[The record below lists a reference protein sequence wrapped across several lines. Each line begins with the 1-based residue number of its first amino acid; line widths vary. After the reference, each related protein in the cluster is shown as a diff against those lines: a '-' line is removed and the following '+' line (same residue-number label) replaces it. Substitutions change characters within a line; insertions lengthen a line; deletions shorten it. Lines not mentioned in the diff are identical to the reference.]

1 MCIKEVQ
8 EALKM
13 RRSSYPLE
21 RVILLFFL
29 LKHTQVFVKQH
40 QSQWTSYPG
49 VLALDGRL
57 YFFKEFPV
65 STDQK
70 DRR

>member
-8 EALKM
+8 EALNM
-13 RRSSYPLE
+13 GRSGYSLE
-21 RVILLFFL
+21 RVILLVFL
-29 LKHTQVFVKQH
+29 LKHIQVSVKQH
-40 QSQWTSYPG
+40 QSQWTSYPE
-49 VLALDGRL
+49 VLALDGKL

-65 STDQK
+65 STRQK